1 MDQRQGQE
9 DPEADRPEYGRRL
22 SRQEYDLR
30 AISLHEA
37 QAPIPARADRE
48 KLRRAE
54 LDLAVDHTL
63 GVGFPQDQREVLW
76 RTQQKLDRSNLV
88 RLIIGLLA
96 NPLAPSRYLVK
107 AQVREFSKV
116 LDRRSV
122 CAFLGLSEK
131 DYEKLI

>member
-1 MDQRQGQE
+1 MDQSQGQE
-9 DPEADRPEYGRRL
+9 DPEAGRPEYGRRL

-30 AISLHEA
+30 AISLHEE
-37 QAPIPARADRE
+37 QAPIPARADRD

-54 LDLAVDHTL
+54 LDLMVDHTL
-63 GVGFPQDQREVLW
+63 GVGFPADQRNALW
-76 RTQQKLDRSNLV
+76 RAQQKLDRSSLC
-88 RLIIGLLA
+88 RLIIGLLV

-107 AQVREFSKV
+107 AQAREFSKI